1 MRIGLFGLVGGGG
14 ALMANFAGRLV
25 GRGKSRVTTL
35 IFAAPIA
42 TSFAMLWWG
51 RHNLAMLILGI
62 LVLDA
67 GVQGPHVTNQSLINR
82 LAPQPRSRVT
92 SAHMV
97 SCFVGGAVGSAA
109 GSEVVALY
117 HWAG

>member
-1 MRIGLFGLVGGGG
+1 
-14 ALMANFAGRLV
+14 
-25 GRGKSRVTTL
+25 L

-51 RHNLAMLILGI
+51 RHDLVMLILGI

-67 GVQGPHVTNQSLINR
+67 GVQGLHVTNQSLINR

-97 SCFVGGAVGSAA
+97 SCFIGGAVGSAA
-109 GSEVVALY
+109 DSEVFALD
-117 HWAG
+117 HWAGVSVLGAVVGLGALILAIGTLLGRPSFEVNGR